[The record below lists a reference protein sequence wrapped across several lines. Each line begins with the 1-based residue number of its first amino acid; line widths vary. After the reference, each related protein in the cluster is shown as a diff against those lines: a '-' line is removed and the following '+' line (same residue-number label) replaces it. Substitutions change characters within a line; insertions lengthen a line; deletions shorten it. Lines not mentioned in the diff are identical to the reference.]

1 MGSTQSLGTLRRPLP
16 TASNIYALCAPF
28 GLTLKGAHKRR
39 REIVSRRC
47 FTGRAT
53 LWGILMGRLLLGISN
68 PIGAP
73 IGIAKGMPTYRYRHK
88 KTDGSV
94 GGSIMGL
101 PLRNLKFHYNTK
113 VAICQVFKG

>member
-1 MGSTQSLGTLRRPLP
+1 MGPTQRLETLRRPLP
-16 TASNIYALCAPF
+16 TASNIYALCAPC
-28 GLTLKGAHKRR
+28 GLTLKGAPKRR

-73 IGIAKGMPTYRYRHK
+73 IGIAKGMPMLCNGHK
-88 KTDGSV
+88 KTDGVSV
-94 GGSIMGL
+94 GLLWVYPCRTLRSIII
-101 PLRNLKFHYNTK
+101 LKS
-113 VAICQVFKG
+113 

>member
-1 MGSTQSLGTLRRPLP
+1 MGSTQSLGTLRRPFP
-16 TASNIYALCAPF
+16 SASNTYALCATRR
-28 GLTLKGAHKRR
+28 LALKGAPKDR
-39 REIVSRRC
+39 REIVSRIC

-73 IGIAKGMPTYRYRHK
+73 IGIAKGMPTLKYGHK

-101 PLRNLKFHYNTK
+101 PRWALSPLW
-113 VAICQVFKG
+113 

>member
-16 TASNIYALCAPF
+16 TVSNTNALCAIRR
-28 GLTLKGAHKRR
+28 LALKGAPKGR

-53 LWGILMGRLLLGISN
+53 RWGISMGRLLLGISN

-73 IGIAKGMPTYRYRHK
+73 IGIAKGVPMCVTDIK

-94 GGSIMGL
+94 VMVCMELTPAGL
-101 PLRNLKFHYNTK
+101 S
-113 VAICQVFKG
+113 

>member
-1 MGSTQSLGTLRRPLP
+1 MGSTQSLGTLRRLLS
-16 TASNIYALCAPF
+16 TASNKYALCALC
-28 GLTLKGAHKRR
+28 GLTLRGTPKDR

-68 PIGAP
+68 PIGASL
-73 IGIAKGMPTYRYRHK
+73 GIAKGMPTLRYGHK

-94 GGSIMGL
+94 GMVCMGL
-101 PLRNLKFHYNTK
+101 TPAGIF
-113 VAICQVFKG
+113 

>member
-1 MGSTQSLGTLRRPLP
+1 MGSTHRLETLRRPLA

-94 GGSIMGL
+94 GRFVMGL
-101 PLRNLKFHYNTK
+101 PRR
-113 VAICQVFKG
+113 

>member
-1 MGSTQSLGTLRRPLP
+1 MGSTQSLGTLRRLLP
-16 TASNIYALCAPF
+16 TLSNMYALCATRR
-28 GLTLKGAHKRR
+28 LALKGTPNGR

-53 LWGILMGRLLLGISN
+53 LWGISMGRLLLGISN

-73 IGIAKGMPTYRYRHK
+73 IGIAKGMPMLCNGHK

-94 GGSIMGL
+94 GMVCVVLTPASL
-101 PLRNLKFHYNTK
+101 S
-113 VAICQVFKG
+113 

>member
-16 TASNIYALCAPF
+16 TASNKYALCALC
-28 GLTLKGAHKRR
+28 GLTLKGAPKGR

-53 LWGILMGRLLLGISN
+53 LWGISMGQLLLGISN
-68 PIGAP
+68 SIGAP
-73 IGIAKGMPTYRYRHK
+73 IGIAKAMPTLKYEHK

-94 GGSIMGL
+94 GMVCMGL
-101 PLRNLKFHYNTK
+101 TP
-113 VAICQVFKG
+113 AGIS